1 MNDSPGW
8 ASPGS
13 SPSDGERPDAAAS
26 AGSDGTPPTG
36 RDGTGSGPAPGPK
49 WSKEQP
55 PPGQWSAP
63 GPGGAAPG
71 PVPGGPAPQ
80 PPQGGWGGNP
90 HPGGAPQAGWGGG
103 PAWGRPPAAKP
114 GVIPL
119 RPLAVGEILDGAVTT
134 MREHWRTVLGITLAF
149 AVVTQLAITLVQG
162 FFFENAGMGPAEPG
176 DPGELDEVFDQL
188 GSSIGASAVAQV
200 ITLIGTIIATATLTM
215 VFSRAV
221 LGQSSAI
228 GPVWREA
235 RPQLLKLTGLT
246 LLVGLMGVAIIAV
259 GILPGVLA
267 GSWPLGVLGGLA
279 GVLVTVWLWI
289 RFALASPALM
299 LEKQGVF
306 KALGRSAKLVRGSWW
321 RVFGITLLTQIL
333 TSIVAGI
340 IILPFTFA
348 AMALTGD
355 GMNGILE
362 GTAEFGWGFL
372 IISAIGAVIALTITM
387 PINAGVT
394 VLLYIDQRI
403 RREALDLELARAAG
417 LQNYGGP
424 GPSTAATGG

>member
-13 SPSDGERPDAAAS
+13 SPADGERPDAAAP
-26 AGSDGTPPTG
+26 AGQDGPPAG
-36 RDGTGSGPAPGPK
+36 APDGTGSGPAASGPR

-55 PPGQWSAP
+55 PPGRWSAP

-80 PPQGGWGGNP
+80 PQAPQGWGNPYPGGPAPQGG
-90 HPGGAPQAGWGGG
+90 GWGTG

-134 MREHWRTVLGITLAF
+134 MREHWRTVLGIALAF

-162 FFFENAGMGPAEPG
+162 FLFETTTTSTA
-176 DPGELDEVFDQL
+176 DPEDL
-188 GSSIGASAVAQV
+188 GAIADDIGANLAASGIAQV

-215 VFSRAV
+215 VVSRAV
-221 LGQSSAI
+221 LGQSSEI

-246 LLVGLMGVAIIAV
+246 LLLALMGVAVLAV
-259 GILPGVLA
+259 GIVPGVLA
-267 GSWPLGVLGGLA
+267 SNVPLAVAGGIIA
-279 GVLVTVWLWI
+279 FFVMVWLWV
-289 RFALASPALM
+289 RYSLASPALM
-299 LEKQGVF
+299 LEKQTVV

-321 RVFGITLLTQIL
+321 RVFGISLLVQVL

-340 IILPFTFA
+340 IILPFTLV
-348 AMALTGD
+348 AMAVTGGGMD
-355 GMNGILE
+355 GIVN
-362 GTAEFGWGFL
+362 GTAGFGWGFL

-417 LQNYGGP
+417 LRDYGGP
-424 GPSTAATGG
+424 APSGTGG